1 MTKQISNKKQ
11 IYKLKDVAEIKAG
24 YPFRGKIQESP
35 NGPARAVQ
43 PKDISELGE
52 LIEEDLICTELTGK
66 RTADW
71 LKRGDVILINKG
83 WRNTATYIEQDYE
96 DITLAPT
103 LFLIRPKKDWAS
115 KLNMQFI
122 AWQINQTPIQNYFK
136 RSAEGS
142 LQVSL
147 RRQIIE
153 DAVIGI
159 PPLEEQN
166 TLANIYENSIQQQK
180 VLATMVRNIHNQM
193 TVLAQNL
200 VQTEEKQ

>member
-1 MTKQISNKKQ
+1 MPKKTSINSQ
-11 IYKLKDVAEIKAG
+11 IYKLKDIAEIKSG
-24 YPFRGKIQESP
+24 YPFRGKIKESK
-35 NGPARAVQ
+35 NGTARAVQ

-66 RTADW
+66 RQPDW
-71 LKRGDVILINKG
+71 LKRGDVIVINKG
-83 WRNTATYIEQDYE
+83 WRNTAAYIEHDYE
-96 DITLAPT
+96 HITLAPT

-122 AWQINQTPIQNYFK
+122 AWQLNQAPTQNYFK

-147 RRQIIE
+147 RKQIVE
-153 DAVIGI
+153 DTTIGI
-159 PPLEEQN
+159 PSLEEQN
-166 TLANIYENSIQQQK
+166 TLANIYKNSIQQQK
-180 VLATMVRNIHNQM
+180 VLATMVRNINNQM
-193 TVLAQNL
+193 TVLAQDL